1 MRYELKDYLNSINLT
16 KENLMEGDEEAVKSY
31 TPFIVNRCMSG
42 HIDCLLYANEMN
54 MSSHIPKDMQYHFYI
69 NSIRKKKRFSPW
81 IKKDKVKD
89 IESVKSYYGYN
100 DEKALQ
106 ALRILSNDQI
116 NHIKTKIDIGG

>member
-16 KENLMEGDEEAVKSY
+16 KENLMEGDEEAVKAY
-31 TPFIVNRCMSG
+31 PPFVVNRCMSG

-54 MSSHIPKDMQYHFYI
+54 MSSHIPKDMQYDFYI

-89 IESVKSYYGYN
+89 LESVKNYYGYN

>member
-16 KENLMEGDEEAVKSY
+16 KENLMEGDEEAVKAY
-31 TPFIVNRCMSG
+31 PPFVVNRCMSG

-54 MSSHIPKDMQYHFYI
+54 MYSHIPKDMQYDFYI

-89 IESVKSYYGYN
+89 LESVKNYYGYN

-106 ALRILSNDQI
+106 ALRILSNDQLK
-116 NHIKTKIDIGG
+116 HIKSKLDIGG